1 MAYINGVDRS
11 QMVMFPEVL
20 DDYVT
25 EESVVRFIDAF
36 VEKLDLNELNFERAT
51 PKETGRPGYDPGDL
65 LRLYVY
71 GYWNGIR
78 SSRKLEREA
87 GRNVELMWLLR
98 RLEPDFKTIAD
109 FRKDNLKGIKGVC
122 REFTLLCK
130 EMGMIGGE
138 LFGVDGSKFK
148 AVNSK
153 ERNFTAK
160 KLEKRIKWADEK
172 IEKYLEEMDKA
183 DKEEGAE
190 KKLSAEELKE
200 KIEKLRKRMDE
211 DKRMVKELKESGET
225 QKSLTDS
232 EARLMKTRHGADV
245 CYNAQ
250 IAVDS
255 KNRLIIA
262 DDVNNAV
269 SDQGQLANIAKQ
281 AKEVL
286 AVASVEVV
294 TDRGYYDCDQVKQCE
309 DAGISV
315 YMGKPPTSNHG
326 LFTKQDFKYDAQ
338 GDVYICPA
346 GEELTHRTT
355 ESNGVKRYKTDACRK
370 CSLRERCTKTESGR
384 MITRR
389 TDEAVMERMASR
401 VRENPEKMELRK
413 TLVEHP
419 FGTIK
424 RNLGLSYFLLKGEEK
439 VRAEFSLGVFAYNLK
454 RMMTIVGA
462 KKMIAALAWGL
473 C

>member
-1 MAYINGVDRS
+1 MAHIEGVDRN
-11 QMVMFPEVL
+11 QRVMFPEVL
-20 DDYVT
+20 DDYVS
-25 EESVVRFIDAF
+25 EESVVRFIDVF
-36 VEKLDLNELNFERAT
+36 VEKLDLNELTFERAT

-65 LRLYVY
+65 LRLYLY
-71 GYWNGIR
+71 GYLNGIR
-78 SSRKLEREA
+78 SSRKLETEA

-98 RLEPDFKTIAD
+98 KLAPDFKTIAD
-109 FRKDNLKGIKGVC
+109 FRKNNLKAVKGAC
-122 REFTLLCK
+122 RKFTLLCK

-160 KLEKRIKWADEK
+160 KLEKQLKWIDEK
-172 IEKYLEEMDKA
+172 IEMYLEEMNKA
-183 DKEEGAE
+183 DKEEAE
-190 KKLSAEELKE
+190 QKKLRVEELKE

-211 DKRMVKELKESGET
+211 DKRMAKELEETGET
-225 QKSLTDS
+225 QISQTDS
-232 EARLMKTRHGADV
+232 DARLMKTRHGADV

-255 KNRLIIA
+255 KYKLIIA
-262 DDVNNAV
+262 EDVSNAV

-286 AVASVEVV
+286 GVTNVEAI

-315 YMGKPPTSNHG
+315 YMDKPPTSNHG
-326 LFTKQDFKYDAQ
+326 LFTKQDFKYDGQ
-338 GDVYICPA
+338 RDLYICPA

-355 ESNGVKRYKTDACRK
+355 ESNGVKRYMTNGCRT
-370 CSLRERCTKTESGR
+370 CSLRKQCTKTESGR
-384 MITRR
+384 MITRHA
-389 TDEAVMERMASR
+389 DEAAIERMANR
-401 VRENPEKMELRK
+401 VRENPEKMKLRK

-424 RNLGLSYFLLKGEEK
+424 RSLGQAYFLLKGEEK
-439 VRAEFSLGVFAYNLK
+439 VRSEFSLMVFAFNLK
-454 RMMTIVGA
+454 RMITMVGT
-462 KKMIAALAWGL
+462 KNLIAALV
-473 C
+473 